1 LGGWP
6 SHGWLS
12 CVLSWL
18 APIDSKR
25 VAKVRGLEGW
35 RGLMADTPKTN
46 KQTSQMLHYI
56 LVVVAPAPGFQTGVG
71 AGAQVGIVIAI
82 AIAAVA
88 KLVAHVGY

>member
-1 LGGWP
+1 MVGLVASCLGLLPLTANGLPKCVDWRAGW
-6 SHGWLS
+6 
-12 CVLSWL
+12 
-18 APIDSKR
+18 
-25 VAKVRGLEGW
+25 GLV
-35 RGLMADTPKTN
+35 ADTPKTN

>member
-35 RGLMADTPKTN
+35 LGIGGRHPKN
-46 KQTSQMLHYI
+46 QQTSSQMLHYI